1 MIHIKATTMANLVL
15 VAKAATL
22 SLAGIISS
30 RMQFHDI
37 FFLTDNK
44 LMAHFTMDQI
54 ILILP
59 NGISS
64 RSHENSSMQWH
75 QWIRRWK
82 KSTEDSTAHSLA
94 IRHSNLL
101 LYHKIKWRSHAPIY
115 VSHDSSC
122 PTREALHSVTWDH
135 CTSLAGWCC

>member
-15 VAKAATL
+15 MAKAATL

-64 RSHENSSMQWH
+64 RSHENSSMQ
-75 QWIRRWK
+75 
-82 KSTEDSTAHSLA
+82 
-94 IRHSNLL
+94 
-101 LYHKIKWRSHAPIY
+101 
-115 VSHDSSC
+115 
-122 PTREALHSVTWDH
+122 
-135 CTSLAGWCC
+135 